1 MGKIY
6 LINDSV
12 EYKLTKRKRLD
23 EICKKILSDYG
34 FILENLN
41 IVLVTD
47 NRLNE
52 INREFLKK
60 DTLTDVIGFNYANKQ
75 NEIDGELYISLDR
88 IKENAEIYSKETDNE
103 LFRVI
108 IHGVLHFMGK
118 EDNTPY
124 KKKKMSE
131 LEDFYLKLCF
141 T

>member
-52 INREFLKK
+52 INREFFKK
-60 DTLTDVIGFNYANKQ
+60 RYFNGCY
-75 NEIDGELYISLDR
+75 
-88 IKENAEIYSKETDNE
+88 
-103 LFRVI
+103 RV
-108 IHGVLHFMGK
+108 
-118 EDNTPY
+118 
-124 KKKKMSE
+124 
-131 LEDFYLKLCF
+131 
-141 T
+141 

>member
-1 MGKIY
+1 M
-6 LINDSV
+6 
-12 EYKLTKRKRLD
+12 KLT
-23 EICKKILSDYG
+23 G
-34 FILENLN
+34 N
-41 IVLVTD
+41 
-47 NRLNE
+47 
-52 INREFLKK
+52 FLKK